1 MFQKMLNKQFGR
13 VLIIGSHFLDDNQD
27 SDDINKDLTNLFPY
41 ILETRPPNEGA
52 HLQRWTRQMRN
63 DMIKAR
69 DEILKHQIVG
79 GLSSYNLECDD
90 LSSISLDDY
99 VEIASYLED
108 ILAPAVSYHL
118 MNNQDPKYR
127 NGRLILSSTRLVN

>member
-1 MFQKMLNKQFGR
+1 
-13 VLIIGSHFLDDNQD
+13 
-27 SDDINKDLTNLFPY
+27 
-41 ILETRPPNEGA
+41 
-52 HLQRWTRQMRN
+52 
-63 DMIKAR
+63 MIKAR

-90 LSSISLDDY
+90 LSSISLDDC

-118 MNNQDPKYR
+118 MNNQVPKYR
-127 NGRLILSSTRLVN
+127 NGRLIISSMRLVNL